1 MRTLHTG
8 ETYQHEN
15 GSSIVIVSPI
25 YVSLSLP
32 PIRYRVKKVDGQKEF
47 TYSKEEM
54 QDLINQGKLKR
65 TY

>member
-15 GSSIVIVSPI
+15 GSSIIIVSPVYI
-25 YVSLSLP
+25 SLNLP
-32 PIRYRVKKVDGQKEF
+32 PIRYRVKKVNGAKEF

-54 QDLINQGKLKR
+54 NDLISQGKLKR
-65 TY
+65 IS